1 MEAGRGARVRQAPQV
16 LRLLTVLLAVGTGV
30 GCPMGPC
37 EEHGP
42 SPLFNDAMVG
52 VGQPQA
58 LTVHGVFSRCDSS
71 QEDRAQSVSVEVRDP
86 QNRVVPATAQLAVHG
101 RSAIVRFTP
110 EQTGRHH
117 LVVAFSPVGSIRQS
131 SLYAVEDHSAQ
142 APLADLSTVL
152 ECRGVDRTSSG
163 TWLCGSQALRTPD
176 QEPQP
181 LGDYFA
187 PAVVAGD
194 VVWVTEAARVRR
206 YVDLG
211 NGPLATSADAPFPA
225 TGAPADAP
233 PHARLATATELLL
246 LDETHLHRYA
256 FSEEE
261 GLRATG
267 SPPVP
272 PSRLAT
278 FSDDIPSLLMRA
290 GERLLVVRIADAPA
304 PATMAIEACPYQ
316 LDAAG
321 APQPVPGEPCHSVPG
336 LPVGHE
342 EGVLWVRAASGPQSL
357 ALLRYSAASGRL
369 RLDGV
374 MEMTSSFHFQG
385 AERLRTT
392 GFGVPVVSPAT
403 GSSRPYAVPRWSA
416 ETGTVV
422 LELLPSPDGRRPPF
436 VGRRYFH
443 LEHWNILYGVKVYA
457 RPSTP

>member
-1 MEAGRGARVRQAPQV
+1 MRQAPQV

>member
-1 MEAGRGARVRQAPQV
+1 MRQAPHV
-16 LRLLTVLLAVGTGV
+16 LRLLTALLAVGTGV

-37 EEHGP
+37 EEHAP
-42 SPLFNDAMVG
+42 SPLFDGAMVG

-58 LTVHGVFSRCDSS
+58 LTVHGVFSRCGAS
-71 QEDRAQSVSVEVRDP
+71 QDERAQSVSVEVRDP
-86 QNRVVPATAQLAVHG
+86 QNRVLPATAKLAGHG
-101 RSAIVRFTP
+101 ASAVVRFTP

-117 LVVAFSPVGSIRQS
+117 LVVSFSPVGSVRQS
-131 SLYAVEDHSAQ
+131 SLYVVEDHSAQ
-142 APLADLSTVL
+142 APLADLSTVV
-152 ECRGVDRTSSG
+152 ECPSVDRTSSG

-194 VVWVTEAARVRR
+194 VVWVTEAGRVRR
-206 YVDLG
+206 YVDMG
-211 NGPLATSADAPFPA
+211 SGPLATSADAPFPA

-261 GLRATG
+261 GLRAMG
-267 SPPVP
+267 STPVR

-278 FSDDIPSLLMRA
+278 FSDDLPSLLMRA
-290 GERLLVVRIADAPA
+290 GERLLVVRIAEAPA
-304 PATMAIEACPYQ
+304 PATLAIQACPYQ

-321 APQPVPGEPCHSVPG
+321 APRPVPDEPCHSVPG

-342 EGVLWVRAASGPQSL
+342 EGVLWARAASGTQNL
-357 ALLRYSAASGRL
+357 ELLRYSAASGRL

-374 MEMTSSFHFQG
+374 LEMTSSFQLQG

-392 GFGVPVVSPAT
+392 GFGLPVVSPAV
-403 GSSRPYAVPRWSA
+403 GVSRPYAVPRWRA

-422 LELLPSPDGRRPPF
+422 LELLPSPERRKPPF
-436 VGRRYFH
+436 VGGRYFH